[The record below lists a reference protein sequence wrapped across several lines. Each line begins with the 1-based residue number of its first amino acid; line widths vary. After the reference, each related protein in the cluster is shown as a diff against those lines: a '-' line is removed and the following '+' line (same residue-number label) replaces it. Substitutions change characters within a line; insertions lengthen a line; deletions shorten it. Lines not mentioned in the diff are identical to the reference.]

1 MNKYLNTL
9 DEEIK
14 EYLKVL
20 SPDFPKWMLEY
31 IYTPEMLRLDGIS
44 MSCGTFYTRI
54 YNDKYYYS
62 TLTHSVAVALI
73 VWNFTHDKKQ
83 TIAALFHDI
92 ATPAFKHCIDFMNGD
107 SERQESTE
115 EKTEEVIRNSKEI
128 QELLLRDNIN
138 VIDVIDYHEYPIADN
153 ETPRLSADRFEYTLS
168 GGLYQ
173 VKIFDVKDIK
183 NYYNNIVILKNEDNI
198 EELGFKDKEICEK
211 FIHDISRLWPRWI
224 EDEDR
229 LCMQLIADIIKRSN
243 INGEIT
249 IEDLYKCSEKEIIQ
263 LIKNSKDEEIRK
275 AFKRFEEA
283 TRDKVYKSDFPKKEI
298 YCTTVKGKKRY
309 VNPLVDCNNKISRIK
324 DISDKANKDIDEF
337 LNMKLHKYIGLE
349 L

>member
-20 SPDFPKWMLEY
+20 SPNFPEWMLEY

-44 MSCGTFYTRI
+44 MSCGTAYTRI

-138 VIDVIDYHEYPIADN
+138 VIDVVDYHEYPIADN

-183 NYYNNIVILKNEDNI
+183 NYYNNIVILTNEDNI

-229 LCMQLIADIIKRSN
+229 LCMQLIADIIKKSN

-283 TRDKVYKSDFPKKEI
+283 TREEVYKSDFPNKEI

>member
-20 SPDFPKWMLEY
+20 SPDFPEWMLEY

-183 NYYNNIVILKNEDNI
+183 NYYNNIVILTNEDNI

-229 LCMQLIADIIKRSN
+229 LCMQLIADIIKKSN

-283 TRDKVYKSDFPKKEI
+283 TRDEVYKSDFPKKEI

-309 VNPLVDCNNKISRIK
+309 VNPLVEGDNKISRIK

>member
-20 SPDFPKWMLEY
+20 SPDFPEWMLEY
-31 IYTPEMLRLDGIS
+31 IYTPEMLRIDGIS

>member
-20 SPDFPKWMLEY
+20 SPDFPEWMLEY

-138 VIDVIDYHEYPIADN
+138 VIDVIDYLEYPIADN

>member
-20 SPDFPKWMLEY
+20 SPDFPEWMLEY

-73 VWNFTHDKKQ
+73 VLNFTHDKKQ

>member
-20 SPDFPKWMLEY
+20 SPDFPEWMLEY

-211 FIHDISRLWPRWI
+211 FIHDISRLWPRCI

>member
-20 SPDFPKWMLEY
+20 SPDFPEWMLEY

-283 TRDKVYKSDFPKKEI
+283 TRDEVYKSDFPKKEI

-309 VNPLVDCNNKISRIK
+309 VNPLVEGDNKISRIK